1 MNIIPEIVKE
11 QGIFPSFSAGA
22 DWLVPYLKENPS
34 PRLRETVIQKSLGLD
49 ELDHRLN

>member
-11 QGIFPSFSAGA
+11 QRIFPSFSAGA

-34 PRLRETVIQKSLGLD
+34 RNVSSPPGDDT
-49 ELDHRLN
+49 